1 MRAAVLELCLQLQA
15 STRKSYQERK
25 NNDMLPVKLLGTPA
39 AGRRHHWLLVVLHLV
54 PGLLLLL
61 LLSRS
66 ASASASTVVTHLP
79 GFDGPLPFYLET
91 GYVGVEEE
99 TGAELFYYF
108 AESERS
114 PGTDPVILWL
124 TGGPRCSG
132 FSGFAFEV
140 GPVKYVLA
148 PYTGGLPHLVHNPLS
163 WTKMASIIFL
173 DSPVCSGFSY
183 ARDPKGCDVGDYSS
197 SLQLQ
202 TFLNKWFTDHPRYL
216 PNPFYLGGDSYAGKV
231 IPLIATYISE
241 GFQKREQPLINLK
254 GYLIGNPITDP
265 KFDKNFQVQGAHGFG
280 IISDQIYEAAMK
292 NCKGNY
298 VTPAN
303 QLCAEVLQTVN
314 SLISEIADAHVLYK
328 KCVVATPKPI
338 EDAIKRKFLLEES
351 IEPNEAPGRPT
362 VDCFTYGYYLAYFWM
377 NNKMTR
383 NALGIKEGTI
393 DEWIRCKREV
403 PYTQD
408 MPSSIPYHLSL
419 TMRGYRVLVYSGD
432 HDLEVPQ
439 LSTQAWIRSLNFSI
453 IDDWRAWHLD
463 GQAAGFTIAY
473 ANNLT
478 FATVKG
484 GGHTAP
490 EYQPEESFAMAR
502 RWLDNEPL

>member
-1 MRAAVLELCLQLQA
+1 M
-15 STRKSYQERK
+15 
-25 NNDMLPVKLLGTPA
+25 PVKHLRTPTA
-39 AGRRHHWLLVVLHLV
+39 GAGRRHHFPVPHLV

-61 LLSRS
+61 LLSRL

-99 TGAELFYYF
+99 TGTELFYYF
-108 AESERS
+108 AESEGS

-148 PYTGGLPHLVHNPLS
+148 PYTGGLPRLVQNPLS

-197 SLQLQ
+197 SLQVQ
-202 TFLNKWFTDHPRYL
+202 RFLNKVTIELAHCNNSWFTDHPQYL
-216 PNPFYLGGDSYAGKV
+216 SNPFYLGGDSYAGKV
-231 IPLIATYISE
+231 IPLIAHYISQGTE
-241 GFQKREQPLINLK
+241 KREQPLINLK

-298 VTPAN
+298 VNPVN
-303 QLCAEVLQTVN
+303 QLCAEVLETVD

-338 EDAIKRKFLLEES
+338 DDAIRRKFLLEES

-362 VDCFTYGYYLAYFWM
+362 VDCFTYGYYLAYLWM

-383 NALGIKEGTI
+383 DALGIKGGTVG
-393 DEWIRCKREV
+393 EWVRCKKEL

-408 MPSSIPYHLSL
+408 MPSSIPYHLNLS
-419 TMRGYRVLVYSGD
+419 TRGYRALVYSGD
-432 HDLEVPQ
+432 HDLQVPQ

-490 EYQPEESFAMAR
+490 EYQPEECFAMAR
-502 RWLDNEPL
+502 RWLENKPL

>member
-1 MRAAVLELCLQLQA
+1 M
-15 STRKSYQERK
+15 
-25 NNDMLPVKLLGTPA
+25 PVKLLGTPA

-54 PGLLLLL
+54 PGFLLL
-61 LLSRS
+61 LLSRL
-66 ASASASTVVTHLP
+66 ASASTVITHLP

-338 EDAIKRKFLLEES
+338 EDAIKRKILLEES

-383 NALGIKEGTI
+383 DALGIKEGTI

-408 MPSSIPYHLSL
+408 MPSSIPYHFSL

-490 EYQPEESFAMAR
+490 EYQPEESFAMAQ